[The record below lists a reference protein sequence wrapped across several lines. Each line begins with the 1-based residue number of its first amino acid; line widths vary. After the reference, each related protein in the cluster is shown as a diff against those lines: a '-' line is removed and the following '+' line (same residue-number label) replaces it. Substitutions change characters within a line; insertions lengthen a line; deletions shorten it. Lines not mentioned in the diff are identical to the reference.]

1 MDQYQVA
8 AVMVAVVQVEAVLM
22 VDPVDQV
29 EAVMVILLMQ

>member
-1 MDQYQVA
+1 
-8 AVMVAVVQVEAVLM
+8 MVAVVQVEAELM